1 MVPNR
6 RGLLTA
12 AAGFIASPQATVA
25 QGVDTNYPTRPVR
38 VLIGFPPGGGVDIVA
53 RLLMPKLADRLGQ
66 PFLVEN
72 RAGANGNIA
81 MDAAAKSPADGY
93 MLFYGNVGNLGVTNA
108 LYRDLPFDTLRDF
121 APIAQSMESSL
132 VIAVS
137 DATPARTLAELL
149 AYARANPGR
158 LNAGSA
164 GAGGPSHLALELFK
178 RQAGLD
184 IVHVPY
190 RGSAPA
196 VQDLAG
202 GRIQLLLDGY
212 SLMRSVVE
220 SGRARVLA
228 VAATERQAILPDV
241 PTTTEAGLP
250 GFEAGSWHAL
260 VAPAATPPAVLRR
273 LESAMDWALRQ
284 PDLIAAYGAQGVVP
298 RYRDAVATRAFIAAE
313 RERWGAVIR
322 EAGITVE

>member
-1 MVPNR
+1 M
-6 RGLLTA
+6 
-12 AAGFIASPQATVA
+12 
-25 QGVDTNYPTRPVR
+25 R
-38 VLIGFPPGGGVDIVA
+38 VLIGFPPGGGVDIIA
-53 RLLMPKLADRLGQ
+53 RLLMPKLQERLGQ

-81 MDAAAKSPADGY
+81 MDAVVKSPPDGY
-93 MLFYGNVGNLGVTNA
+93 TLFYGNVGNLAVTNA
-108 LYRDLPFDTLRDF
+108 LYANLAFDTQRDF
-121 APIAQSMESSL
+121 VPVAQSMESSL
-132 VIAVS
+132 VIAVT
-137 DATPARTLAELL
+137 DGLPVRTLAELV
-149 AYARANPGR
+149 AYAKANPGR

-178 RQAGLD
+178 RQTGTD

-212 SLMRSVVE
+212 SLMRGAVE

-228 VAATERQAILPDV
+228 VAATERQAILPQV
-241 PTTTEAGLP
+241 PTTAEAGLP

-260 VAPAATPPAVLRR
+260 MAPAGTPAEAIARPRGRDALGADRDRSAAGLR
-273 LESAMDWALRQ
+273 
-284 PDLIAAYGAQGVVP
+284 AAGRGRAVP
-298 RYRDAVATRAFIAAE
+298 RRHRDAQLHRRRARALDP
-313 RERWGAVIR
+313 RGAR
-322 EAGITVE
+322 GRHHR

>member
-1 MVPNR
+1 MPITRRATLALGALPFAAQPFTAGAQTAEYPNR
-6 RGLLTA
+6 A
-12 AAGFIASPQATVA
+12 
-25 QGVDTNYPTRPVR
+25 VR
-38 VLIGFPPGGGVDIVA
+38 VLVGFPPGGGVDIVA
-53 RLLMPKLADRLGQ
+53 RLLMPKLQERLGQ

-81 MDAAAKSPADGY
+81 MDAAVKSPADGY
-93 MLFYGNVGNLGVTNA
+93 TLFYGNVGNLGVTNA

-121 APIAQSMESSL
+121 VPVAQTMESSL
-132 VIAVS
+132 VIAVA
-137 DATPARTLAELL
+137 DALPVRSLAELI
-149 AYARANPGR
+149 AYAKANPGK

-212 SLMRSVVE
+212 SLMRGAVE
-220 SGRARVLA
+220 SGKARVLA
-228 VAATERQAILPDV
+228 VAATERQAILPDI
-241 PTTTEAGLP
+241 PTTTEAGMP

-260 VAPAATPPAVLRR
+260 VAPAGTPAPVLRR
-273 LESAMDWALRQ
+273 LEAAVAWALRET
-284 PDLIAAYGAQGVVP
+284 DLPQAFAQQGVVA
-298 RYRDAVATRAFIAAE
+298 RFRNADETRSFIGAE
-313 RERWGAVIR
+313 RERWGKVVR
-322 EAGITVE
+322 EAGIIAD